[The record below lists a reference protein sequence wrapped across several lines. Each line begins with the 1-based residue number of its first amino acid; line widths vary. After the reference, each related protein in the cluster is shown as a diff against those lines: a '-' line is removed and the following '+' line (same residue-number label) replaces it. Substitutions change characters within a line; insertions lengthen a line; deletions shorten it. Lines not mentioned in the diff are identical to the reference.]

1 MLNLIASLTPMYLFN
16 LVMGCSLMMLNDD
29 LASSPFVQ
37 YIIAACFGT
46 ILGEEGGK
54 LELLFYYTTN
64 IVHIFLPSLYPPFTF
79 SHPLLAFIWLAMAV
93 YRMVEN
99 MTKSTMPPFHPLL
112 APVSFL
118 STSYLFTGPMVRDRM
133 MDFMVR
139 TNPTNILSYVSSIFS
154 DMPFYVMLRNRIMI
168 SMSMLRTS

>member
-1 MLNLIASLTPMYLFN
+1 MIASLTPMYLFN
-16 LVMGCSLMMLNDD
+16 LIMGCSLMILNDD

-46 ILGEEGGK
+46 IL
-54 LELLFYYTTN
+54 
-64 IVHIFLPSLYPPFTF
+64 
-79 SHPLLAFIWLAMAV
+79 AFIWLAMAL

-133 MDFMVR
+133 LDMMVR
-139 TNPTNILSYVSSIFS
+139 PIQTVYRNLTLIIISYQ
-154 DMPFYVMLRNRIMI
+154 MKLTLHRGMYKP
-168 SMSMLRTS
+168 